1 VDGLEI
7 GPSFRSTPLTDD
19 ADQLGN
25 RFGRCS
31 SSPLGMANPLERLYA
46 HQRMRALRHSPSRCF
61 FSLLNFPVCAP
72 RRPRAAAAD
81 AGGARYCGVDQS
93 PARGATLRR
102 QRDRRQI
109 FWVPQSGN
117 IGMGAS
123 LFSHAGQVQFG
134 LISDVGLV
142 PDPERIVERFP
153 AEFHRLERLASG
165 RKERS

>member
-1 VDGLEI
+1 VLTNVPGPQRRLRFAGSEI
-7 GPSFRSTPLTDD
+7 D
-19 ADQLGN
+19 
-25 RFGRCS
+25 
-31 SSPLGMANPLERLYA
+31 E
-46 HQRMRALRHSPSRCF
+46 
-61 FSLLNFPVCAP
+61 
-72 RRPRAAAAD
+72 
-81 AGGARYCGVDQS
+81 
-93 PARGATLRR
+93 
-102 QRDRRQI
+102 QI

-134 LISDVGLV
+134 LITDVGLV